1 MRQMS
6 IRLPDAM
13 MDWLEDEA
21 SRNKRSVN
29 KQIEY
34 LIEDLMHGK
43 FTGKTLECVG
53 RHYWQNPNPATSEPC
68 NCGVFVF
75 GEVAR

>member
-1 MRQMS
+1 MKQMS
-6 IRLPDAM
+6 IRLPDDM

-21 SRNKRSVN
+21 TRNKRSVN

-43 FTGKTLECVG
+43 FTGKNIPCTD
-53 RHYWQNPNPATSEPC
+53 RHYFASNNPATSETC
-68 NCGVFVF
+68 NCGAFVF